1 MRPRHPLA
9 GRLLPAFLSRADERG
24 AREHRKCLLS
34 CLAGRVIE
42 VGAGHGPNFPWY
54 PRDVT
59 EVVAV
64 EPEPYLRQRAR
75 KAAPSGAVPIRVVD
89 GVAERLPFPDRT
101 FDAGVA
107 SLLLCSVRDPAL
119 ALREFAR
126 VIRPGG
132 VLAFYEHVRST
143 DGRLALLQRA
153 LDATLW
159 PLVSGGCHCS
169 RDLLPLMEACGFR
182 VEDVRHILF
191 RPSALFLHLGPYL
204 LGRARRV
211 GPS

>member
-1 MRPRHPLA
+1 MQPCHPVVA
-9 GRLLPAFLSRADERG
+9 RLLPALISRADERG
-24 AREHRKCLLS
+24 AREHRKELLS
-34 CLAGRVIE
+34 YLAGRVIE
-42 VGAGHGPNFPWY
+42 VGAGTGANFPWY
-54 PRDVT
+54 PPEVT
-59 EVVAV
+59 DVVAV

-75 KAAPSGAVPIRVVD
+75 KAAQSGAVPIRVVD

-107 SLLLCSVRDPAL
+107 SLLLCSVCDPAL
-119 ALREFAR
+119 ALGEFAR

-169 RDLLPLMEACGFR
+169 RDLLPMMDSSGFR
-182 VEDVRHILF
+182 VEEVRRILF
-191 RPSALFLHLGPYL
+191 RPSALFVHLGPYV

-211 GPS
+211 